1 MNGTKFSRALLPA
14 LFTAAFTFGAA
25 LFFCGCPL
33 KVTINLD
40 KNDNKSIYFSSNLGT
55 AFLENL
61 NNLQQVPGQEGGS
74 SDNLERISSKIQS
87 ELNQSYFKN
96 ASVRFDKNTLTAS
109 AQVNSQKALPT
120 EFLGINKSS
129 GDEFY
134 VALDPQSLAAAILQ
148 ENTTAKTLADILM
161 APIISGEQMSLAE
174 YKDLLTEIYGAPL
187 ASELLSGDL
196 TIEFIKNGKKQVQRV
211 PVSDLLLAADGK
223 RFVFRY

>member
-1 MNGTKFSRALLPA
+1 MPA
-14 LFTAAFTFGAA
+14 GLAFGAA

-40 KNDNKSIYFSSNLGT
+40 KNDNKSIYFSSSLGT
-55 AFLENL
+55 AFVENL
-61 NNLQQVPGQEGGS
+61 NKLQQVPGQESGS
-74 SDNLERISSKIQS
+74 SNNLERISSKIQS

-96 ASVRFDKNTLTAS
+96 ASVRFDNNTLTAS

-120 EFLGINKSS
+120 EFLGINKTSS

-134 VALDPQSLAAAILQ
+134 VALDPQSLAAVILQ

-161 APIISGEQMSLAE
+161 APIISGERMSLAE
-174 YKDLLTEIYGAPL
+174 YKDLLAEIYGAPL

-196 TIEFIKNGKKQVQRV
+196 TIEYIRNGKKQIQRV

-223 RFVFRY
+223 RFVFKY

>member
-14 LFTAAFTFGAA
+14 ALIFGAA

-40 KNDNKSIYFSSNLGT
+40 KNDNKSIYFSSSLGT

-61 NNLQQVPGQEGGS
+61 NKLQQVPGQEGGS

-120 EFLGINKSS
+120 EFLGINKTSS

-161 APIISGEQMSLAE
+161 APIISGEPMSLAE
-174 YKDLLTEIYGAPL
+174 YKDLLTEIYGVPL

-196 TIEFIKNGKKQVQRV
+196 TIEYIRNGKKQIQRV

-223 RFVFRY
+223 RFVFKY

>member
-1 MNGTKFSRALLPA
+1 MRLLLPA
-14 LFTAAFTFGAA
+14 ALAFGAA

-40 KNDNKSIYFSSNLGT
+40 KNDNKSIYFSSSLGT

-61 NNLQQVPGQEGGS
+61 DKLQQVPGQDGGS
-74 SDNLERISSKIQS
+74 SDNLERISKKIQT
-87 ELNQSYFKN
+87 ELNQSFFKN
-96 ASVRFDKNTLTAS
+96 ASVRFDKNILTAS
-109 AQVNSQKALPT
+109 TQVNSQKTLPKD
-120 EFLGINKSS
+120 FLGINKSSS

-134 VALDPQSLAAAILQ
+134 VALNPQSLAAAILQ

-161 APIISGEQMSLAE
+161 APIISGEQMSLFE

-196 TIEFIKNGKKQVQRV
+196 TIEYIRNGKKQVQRV
-211 PVSDLLLAADGK
+211 PVSDLLLAANGK
-223 RFVFRY
+223 RFVFKY

>member
-14 LFTAAFTFGAA
+14 ALAFGAA

-40 KNDNKSIYFSSNLGT
+40 KNDNKSIYFSSSLGT
-55 AFLENL
+55 AFVENL
-61 NNLQQVPGQEGGS
+61 NKLQQVPGQEGGS

-129 GDEFY
+129 GGEFY

-161 APIISGEQMSLAE
+161 APVISGEPMSLAE

-196 TIEFIKNGKKQVQRV
+196 TIEYIRNGKKQVQRV
-211 PVSDLLLAADGK
+211 PVSELLLAANGK

>member
-14 LFTAAFTFGAA
+14 ALVFGAA

-40 KNDNKSIYFSSNLGT
+40 KNDNKSIYFSSILGT

-61 NNLQQVPGQEGGS
+61 NNLQQVPGQEGDS

-96 ASVRFDKNTLTAS
+96 ANVRFDKNTLTAS

-120 EFLGINKSS
+120 EFLGINKTSS

-161 APIISGEQMSLAE
+161 APIISGEPMSLAE

-196 TIEFIKNGKKQVQRV
+196 TIEYIRNGKKQVQRV

-223 RFVFRY
+223 RFVFKY

>member
-1 MNGTKFSRALLPA
+1 MNGTKFLRSLLPA
-14 LFTAAFTFGAA
+14 ALVFGAA

-40 KNDNKSIYFSSNLGT
+40 KNDNKSIYFSSSLGT

-61 NNLQQVPGQEGGS
+61 DKLQQVPGQDGGS
-74 SDNLERISSKIQS
+74 SDNLERISKKIQT
-87 ELNQSYFKN
+87 ELNQSFFKN
-96 ASVRFDKNTLTAS
+96 ASVRFDKNILTAS
-109 AQVNSQKALPT
+109 TQVNSQKTLPKD
-120 EFLGINKSS
+120 FLGINKSSS

-134 VALDPQSLAAAILQ
+134 VALNPQSLAAAILQ

-161 APIISGEQMSLAE
+161 APIISGEQMSLFE

-196 TIEFIKNGKKQVQRV
+196 TIEYIRNGKKQVQRV
-211 PVSDLLLAADGK
+211 PVSDLLLAANGK
-223 RFVFRY
+223 RFVFKY

>member
-1 MNGTKFSRALLPA
+1 MPAALA
-14 LFTAAFTFGAA
+14 FGAA

-40 KNDNKSIYFSSNLGT
+40 KNDDKSINFSSSLGT
-55 AFLENL
+55 AFVENL
-61 NNLQQVPGQEGGS
+61 NKLQQVPGQEGGS

-109 AQVNSQKALPT
+109 TQVNSQKALPT
-120 EFLGINKSS
+120 EFLGINKTSS

-174 YKDLLTEIYGAPL
+174 YKDLLTEIYGATL

-196 TIEFIKNGKKQVQRV
+196 TIEYIRNGKKQVQRV
-211 PVSDLLLAADGK
+211 PVSDLLLAASGK
-223 RFVFRY
+223 RFVFKY

>member
-1 MNGTKFSRALLPA
+1 MPAALV
-14 LFTAAFTFGAA
+14 FGAA

-40 KNDNKSIYFSSNLGT
+40 KNDNKSIFFSSSLGT
-55 AFLENL
+55 AFVENL
-61 NNLQQVPGQEGGS
+61 DALQQVPGQVGGP
-74 SDNLERISSKIQS
+74 SDNLERISKKIEA
-87 ELNQSYFKN
+87 ELNQSFFKN
-96 ASVRFDKNTLTAS
+96 ASVRFDKNSLTAS

-120 EFLGINKSS
+120 EFLGINKASS

-134 VALDPQSLAAAILQ
+134 LAIDPQSLAASILQ
-148 ENTTAKTLADILM
+148 ENTSAKTLADILM
-161 APIISGEQMSLAE
+161 APIISGEEMSLAE

-196 TIEFIKNGKKQVQRV
+196 TIEYIRNGKKQIQRI
-211 PVSDLLLAADGK
+211 PVSELLLAADGK

>member
-14 LFTAAFTFGAA
+14 ALVFGAA

-40 KNDNKSIYFSSNLGT
+40 KNDNKSIYFSSSLGT
-55 AFLENL
+55 AFVENL
-61 NNLQQVPGQEGGS
+61 NKLQQVPGQEGGS

-120 EFLGINKSS
+120 EFLGINKTSS

-161 APIISGEQMSLAE
+161 APIISGEPMSLAE

-196 TIEFIKNGKKQVQRV
+196 TIEYIRNGKKQIQRV
-211 PVSDLLLAADGK
+211 PVSELLLAANGK
-223 RFVFRY
+223 RFVFKY

>member
-14 LFTAAFTFGAA
+14 ALAFGAA

-40 KNDNKSIYFSSNLGT
+40 KNDNKSIYFSSILGT

-129 GDEFY
+129 GGEFY

-148 ENTTAKTLADILM
+148 ENTSAKTLADILM
-161 APIISGEQMSLAE
+161 APIISGEPMSLAE
-174 YKDLLTEIYGAPL
+174 YKDLLAEIYGAPL

-196 TIEFIKNGKKQVQRV
+196 TIEYIRNGQKQVQRV

>member
-1 MNGTKFSRALLPA
+1 MPAALV
-14 LFTAAFTFGAA
+14 FGAA

-40 KNDNKSIYFSSNLGT
+40 KNDNKSIFFSSSLGT
-55 AFLENL
+55 AFVENL
-61 NNLQQVPGQEGGS
+61 DALQQVPGQVGGP

-109 AQVNSQKALPT
+109 VQVNSQKALPT
-120 EFLGINKSS
+120 EFLGINKASS

-134 VALDPQSLAAAILQ
+134 LAIDPQSLAASILQ
-148 ENTTAKTLADILM
+148 ENTSAKTLADILM
-161 APIISGEQMSLAE
+161 APIISGEEMSLAE

-196 TIEFIKNGKKQVQRV
+196 TIEYIRNGKKQIQRI
-211 PVSDLLLAADGK
+211 PVSELLLAADGK

>member
-14 LFTAAFTFGAA
+14 ALAFGAA

-40 KNDNKSIYFSSNLGT
+40 KNDNKSIYFSSSLGT
-55 AFLENL
+55 AFVENL
-61 NNLQQVPGQEGGS
+61 NKLQQVPGQEGGP

-120 EFLGINKSS
+120 EFLGINKTSS

-161 APIISGEQMSLAE
+161 APIISGEPMSLAE
-174 YKDLLTEIYGAPL
+174 YKDLLAEIYGAPL

-196 TIEFIKNGKKQVQRV
+196 TIEYIRNGKKQIQRV

-223 RFVFRY
+223 RFVFKY

>member
-1 MNGTKFSRALLPA
+1 MPAALV
-14 LFTAAFTFGAA
+14 FGAA

-40 KNDNKSIYFSSNLGT
+40 KNDNKSIFFSSSLGT
-55 AFLENL
+55 AFVENL
-61 NNLQQVPGQEGGS
+61 DALQQVPGQVGGP

-96 ASVRFDKNTLTAS
+96 ASVRFDKNSLTAS

-120 EFLGINKSS
+120 EFLGINKASS

-134 VALDPQSLAAAILQ
+134 LAIDPQSLAASILQ
-148 ENTTAKTLADILM
+148 ENTSAKTLADILM
-161 APIISGEQMSLAE
+161 APIISGEEMSLAE

-196 TIEFIKNGKKQVQRV
+196 TIEYIRNGKKQIQRI
-211 PVSDLLLAADGK
+211 PVSELLLAADGK

>member
-1 MNGTKFSRALLPA
+1 MNGTKFLRLLLPA
-14 LFTAAFTFGAA
+14 ALAFGAA

-40 KNDNKSIYFSSNLGT
+40 KNDNKSIYFSSSLGT

-61 NNLQQVPGQEGGS
+61 DKLQQVPGQDGGS
-74 SDNLERISSKIQS
+74 SDNLERISKKIQT
-87 ELNQSYFKN
+87 ELNQSFFKN
-96 ASVRFDKNTLTAS
+96 ASVRFDKNILTAS
-109 AQVNSQKALPT
+109 TQVNSQKTLPKD
-120 EFLGINKSS
+120 FLGINKSSS

-134 VALDPQSLAAAILQ
+134 VALNPQSLAAAILQ

-161 APIISGEQMSLAE
+161 APIISGEQMSLFE

-196 TIEFIKNGKKQVQRV
+196 TIEYIRNGKKQVQRV
-211 PVSDLLLAADGK
+211 PVSDLLLAANGK
-223 RFVFRY
+223 RFVFKY

>member
-14 LFTAAFTFGAA
+14 ALAFAAA

-33 KVTINLD
+33 KVTVNLD
-40 KNDNKSIYFSSNLGT
+40 KNDDKSIYFSSSLGT
-55 AFLENL
+55 AFVENL
-61 NNLQQVPGQEGGS
+61 NKLQQVPGQEGGS

-120 EFLGINKSS
+120 EFLGINKTSS

-134 VALDPQSLAAAILQ
+134 LAINPQSLAASILQ
-148 ENTTAKTLADILM
+148 ENTSTKTLADILM
-161 APIISGEQMSLAE
+161 APIISGEPMSLAE

-196 TIEFIKNGKKQVQRV
+196 TIEYIRNGKKQIQRV
-211 PVSDLLLAADGK
+211 PVSELLLAADGK
-223 RFVFRY
+223 RFVFKY

>member
-14 LFTAAFTFGAA
+14 ALALGAA
-25 LFFCGCPL
+25 LFFCACPL

-40 KNDNKSIYFSSNLGT
+40 KNDNKSIYFSSSLGT
-55 AFLENL
+55 AFVENL
-61 NNLQQVPGQEGGS
+61 NKLQQVPGQEGGS

-120 EFLGINKSS
+120 EFLGINKTSS

-196 TIEFIKNGKKQVQRV
+196 TIEYIRNGKKQIQRV

-223 RFVFRY
+223 RFVFKY

>member
-14 LFTAAFTFGAA
+14 ALAFGAA

-40 KNDNKSIYFSSNLGT
+40 KNDNKSIYFSSSLGT

-96 ASVRFDKNTLTAS
+96 ASVRFDKNTLSAS

-129 GDEFY
+129 GGEFY
-134 VALDPQSLAAAILQ
+134 VALAPQSLAAAILQ

-161 APIISGEQMSLAE
+161 APIISGEEMSLSE
-174 YKDLLTEIYGAPL
+174 YKDLLTEIYGASL

-196 TIEFIKNGKKQVQRV
+196 TIEYIRNGKKQVQRV
-211 PVSDLLLAADGK
+211 PVSELLLAAYGK

>member
-14 LFTAAFTFGAA
+14 ALALGAA
-25 LFFCGCPL
+25 LFFCACPL

-40 KNDNKSIYFSSNLGT
+40 KNDNKSIYFSSSLGT

-74 SDNLERISSKIQS
+74 SDNLERISKKIQS

-129 GDEFY
+129 GGEFY

-148 ENTTAKTLADILM
+148 ENTSAKTLADILM
-161 APIISGEQMSLAE
+161 APIISGEEMSLSE
-174 YKDLLTEIYGAPL
+174 YKDLLAEIYGAPL

-196 TIEFIKNGKKQVQRV
+196 TIEYIRNGKKQVQRV
-211 PVSDLLLAADGK
+211 PVSELLLAADGK
-223 RFVFRY
+223 RFVFKY